1 MSQPSTSGLKK
12 PLFLIRSLN
21 RPRIFLSSEL
31 STTMA
36 ITERTEAELIPGT
49 EILLAADERY
59 GRHSSS
65 NEELLLVPTPSDQ
78 PDDPLVRFPKVL

>member
-1 MSQPSTSGLKK
+1 
-12 PLFLIRSLN
+12 
-21 RPRIFLSSEL
+21 
-31 STTMA
+31 MA